1 MALIDDISSA
11 AAVAGSALFMGSTPT
26 QARYDSLTAFSK
38 GQFQSYTALGVG
50 NPSLGPFEA
59 LGKAFAAD
67 PSTKGTFATYFGG
80 GSTEFFVNSAYDY
93 VYDSGPSA
101 AAAASLVSQ
110 VNYFT
115 NLYKGAGIPTAD
127 AALQARGAVMG
138 QIIGYAFTDAA
149 AASHTLIDD
158 VVHSLVAAANRGDFS
173 GFGKALAGFPL
184 PVPVNFVVPT
194 SAIEDFTFN
203 SKVAEVFVA
212 NPAYYGNQI
221 TGFIVGQDK
230 IDLTNFDF
238 ALNVRP
244 AAITA
249 PGPEGHFFLSN
260 GVSYA
265 AVINTGMLFLDVDG
279 NGDFKG
285 ATDVSIQLVGTQG
298 NPSGA
303 DLIF

>member
-1 MALIDDISSA
+1 
-11 AAVAGSALFMGSTPT
+11 
-26 QARYDSLTAFSK
+26 
-38 GQFQSYTALGVG
+38 
-50 NPSLGPFEA
+50 
-59 LGKAFAAD
+59 
-67 PSTKGTFATYFGG
+67 
-80 GSTEFFVNSAYDY
+80 
-93 VYDSGPSA
+93 
-101 AAAASLVSQ
+101 
-110 VNYFT
+110 
-115 NLYKGAGIPTAD
+115 
-127 AALQARGAVMG
+127 MG

-184 PVPVNFVVPT
+184 PMPVNFVVPT
-194 SAIEDFTFN
+194 PRSRISPSIRRSAKFSSPI
-203 SKVAEVFVA
+203 
-212 NPAYYGNQI
+212 PPIYGNQI

-265 AVINTGMLFLDVDG
+265 AVINSGMLFLDVDG